1 MRKRLMIIVPVVLA
15 VIVFTVLAAVLMC
28 NKYTLE
34 MSIPEEQMI
43 ALEYGE
49 DYEEPEVEAWYKGS
63 LFDRRGTKVEVQKQG
78 SVDVTKLGTYEM
90 TYRASYKDLTA
101 AAVVTVTV
109 EDHVSPVIELV
120 SDPNH
125 FTSPAA
131 KYEEEGYTATD
142 NYDGD
147 LTSRVI
153 REERDGVVTYTVS
166 DSSGNKT
173 TVSRKIVYKD
183 VVAPEIILEGQ
194 KEEVFEAGSDYIDPG
209 FYAADD
215 CDGDLTKQVKVEGT
229 VNGHEV
235 GDYTLIYTVEDSSQN
250 ICEVKRHVSVIDT
263 TPPVLS
269 LNGGTTMYVKRGSA
283 YADPGY
289 LAWDSLEGDK
299 TADVRMEGTVDMDH
313 PGVYSVSYS
322 VSDTSGNHAKATRT
336 VFVYEKQPEINTINP
351 GDKVV
356 YLTFDDGPGRYTE
369 KLLNVLDK
377 YGVKATFFVT
387 NQFPAYQNLI
397 GEEHRRGHTVA
408 IHTYSHDYSIYKSQK
423 TYFDDLQKMKDVC
436 YAQTGENPTIIRFP
450 GGSSNMISADYRQ
463 GIMSELV
470 EAVPMMG
477 YQYCDWNVSSGD
489 AGETT
494 SASRVAANVIDG
506 MKNHK
511 VSIVLQHDIHDYSVD
526 AVEEILAWGL
536 ANGYTFLPMDD
547 TTPMV
552 HHSVNN

>member
-1 MRKRLMIIVPVVLA
+1 MVPVFLLVMA
-15 VIVFTVLAAVLMC
+15 AAGLAAVWMC
-28 NKYTLE
+28 NEYTLE
-34 MSIPEEQMI
+34 MSIPKEQTI
-43 ALEYGE
+43 TLEYGE
-49 DYEEPEVEAWYKGS
+49 EYEEPVVEAWYKGS
-63 LFDRRGTKVEVQKQG
+63 LLNRGGTEITVQKQG
-78 SVDVTKLGTYEM
+78 SVDVTKLGTYEL
-90 TYRASYKDLTA
+90 TYQAAYKSLTA
-101 AAVVTVTV
+101 TSVVIVTV

-120 SDPNH
+120 SDPEH
-125 FTSPAA
+125 FTSPVA
-131 KYEEEGYTATD
+131 KYEEEGYTAAD

-147 LTSRVI
+147 LTDQVI

-166 DSSGNKT
+166 DSSGNRT

-183 VVAPEIILEGQ
+183 VVAPEIILKGE
-194 KEEVFEAGSDYIDPG
+194 KEAVFEAGYDYIDPG
-209 FYAADD
+209 FYAKDD
-215 CDGDLTKQVKVEGT
+215 CDGDLTKQVKVEGA
-229 VNGHEV
+229 VNGHEL
-235 GDYTLIYTVEDSSQN
+235 GNYTLIYRVEDSSKN
-250 ICEVKRHVSVIDT
+250 VCEVKRHVSVIDT
-263 TPPVLS
+263 TAPVIS
-269 LNGGTTMYVKRGSA
+269 LKGDKTIYVRKGSS
-283 YADPGY
+283 YAEPGY
-289 LAWDSLEGDK
+289 LASDGLEGEK
-299 TADVRMEGTVDMDH
+299 TAEVHVESDVDITR
-313 PGVYSVSYS
+313 PGVYSVLYT
-322 VSDTSGNHAKATRT
+322 VSDKSGNCAKVTRT
-336 VFVYEKQPEINTINP
+336 VFVYEKQAEVNSVNP

-377 YGVKATFFVT
+377 YGVKVTFFVT

-408 IHTYSHDYSIYKSQK
+408 IHTYSHDYSIYRSQK
-423 TYFDDLQKMKDVC
+423 SYFDDLQKMKDVC
-436 YAQTGENPTIIRFP
+436 YAQTGENPAILRFP
-450 GGSSNMISADYRQ
+450 GGSSNMISADYCQ

-494 SASRVAANVIDG
+494 SSSQVASNVIDG

-511 VSIVLQHDIHDYSVD
+511 VSVVLQHDIHDYSVD